1 MPTIT
6 VPARFKVN
14 TFTATT
20 KEGLMQVLSRGLVS
34 TIDGRTERGSVLRSV
49 NRGSGRPEFYRL
61 YRLQKFNKKSVQTQ
75 KVPTR
80 GKNKGRNISTSIVL
94 RRPHWV
100 ATYIDVPTSMVK
112 KVAQYNRTF
121 TLEVGA

>member
-1 MPTIT
+1 MQTMT
-6 VPARFKVN
+6 FPARFKVS
-14 TFTATT
+14 TYTAST
-20 KEGLMQVLSRGLVS
+20 KDGLLRFLSNGFVPTS
-34 TIDGRTERGSVLRSV
+34 DGRTERGSVLRSV

-94 RRPHWV
+94 RRPHWI